1 MLSLRADDP
10 KEAFADR
17 PGVGAALIS
26 SATYILE
33 ATCTMAA
40 TRRGPTVKDGT
51 GFSACGGKTG
61 AKRGQNG
68 TDAFSKCVRE
78 IRWEASLVS

>member
-61 AKRGQNG
+61 GKTGQ
-68 TDAFSKCVRE
+68 THFRS
-78 IRWEASLVS
+78 ASGKSVGKPAWYHET